1 MVVSLLHCGLG
12 FKPPHP
18 EPVPVPRP
26 GQPASAAEGNGQ
38 TAPPRM
44 SAREEVRAFFGAT
57 GGGTEI
63 VVSPG

>member
-1 MVVSLLHCGLG
+1 
-12 FKPPHP
+12 
-18 EPVPVPRP
+18 
-26 GQPASAAEGNGQ
+26 
-38 TAPPRM
+38 M